1 MQSLLSE
8 ASEKWVGLVP
18 RIFSPCEFHITTR
31 NGTKR
36 QLTQPRH
43 HTYFCSLKM
52 YKIDMVSPADWVSI
66 LSILSQNTKSCR
78 KTLKF
83 CHLCTRATVKI
94 RSIIMQLLGVPHLYR
109 LRQHFRHR
117 LVRLFKLT
125 FSDDMNTYPYLL
137 AKTAKPKTA
146 ICINQGDI
154 QTVLLKKDMSSR
166 ILPISITQLV
176 V

>member
-1 MQSLLSE
+1 MMQSLLSE

-66 LSILSQNTKSCR
+66 LSILSQNTKTCR

-83 CHLCTRATVKI
+83 CHLRTRATVKI
-94 RSIIMQLLGVPHLYR
+94 RSIIMQLLGVLHLYR

-117 LVRLFKLT
+117 LVRLFSWHLVMTWILILT
-125 FSDDMNTYPYLL
+125 SWRRQPNHKPPY
-137 AKTAKPKTA
+137 A
-146 ICINQGDI
+146 
-154 QTVLLKKDMSSR
+154 
-166 ILPISITQLV
+166 
-176 V
+176 